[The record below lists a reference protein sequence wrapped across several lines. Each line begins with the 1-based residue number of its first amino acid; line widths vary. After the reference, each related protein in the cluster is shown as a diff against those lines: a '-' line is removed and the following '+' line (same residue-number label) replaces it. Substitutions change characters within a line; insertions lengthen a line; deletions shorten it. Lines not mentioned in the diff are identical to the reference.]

1 MVVRGR
7 SRTWK
12 MESIEMRAL
21 DEILKAKQSRHEAQP
36 ASHTESNQSSAKGKC
51 LRFDRAMISM

>member
-12 MESIEMRAL
+12 MEFIEMRAL
-21 DEILKAKQSRHEAQP
+21 DEILKAAR
-36 ASHTESNQSSAKGKC
+36 AKDNKTKI
-51 LRFDRAMISM
+51 LRFKAKPS